1 MIGTSINAGAII
13 AGSLL
18 GLILKK
24 RVSAA
29 IGQVIMQGI
38 GLVVCVMGLTMA
50 FKMKNPLIITLGMVF
65 GIIIGETLRIEDR
78 LQGIGNYFKSKLKK
92 NDSDITKG
100 FVTASLIFCVGAMA
114 ITGAI
119 EEGLRGDY
127 SLLLLKATLDGITS
141 VVLAS
146 TMGVGVAFSAAA
158 VFIYQGS
165 ITLIANYVSAFL
177 NQYPG
182 TIDEMT
188 SLGGILIMAIGINM
202 LELRDKPLRIGNML
216 PAIFVAPL
224 LVFVQGW
231 LTPLLG
237 KLF

>member
-1 MIGTSINAGAII
+1 
-13 AGSLL
+13 
-18 GLILKK
+18 
-24 RVSAA
+24 
-29 IGQVIMQGI
+29 
-38 GLVVCVMGLTMA
+38 
-50 FKMKNPLIITLGMVF
+50 
-65 GIIIGETLRIEDR
+65 

-92 NDSDITKG
+92 TDSDITKG